1 VRASLPSL
9 QDNTADAD
17 RLRHALAVALQLE
30 TEGKASLL
38 IPYAVLAEVASG
50 FRSAGFKGAAVINM
64 MPSCIEVVDFLP
76 ALPSH
81 LPAIA
86 LDLGTTHLEAT
97 LIDLLTGNRMAS
109 GHTENRQAEY
119 GSDILSRIHFAGH
132 AVRSN
137 EGKEGRSGLARLQ
150 ASVITSVTQLIEQL
164 AADAGCRPSDIRAM
178 SVSGNTTMAHLFLGL
193 SPHHICREPYIPL
206 VNSPDPCHAADLS
219 LPIAQQAPVWIMPSI
234 GSYFGGDLV
243 SGILATGLDESDKT
257 AMLIDVGTNAEV
269 VLGSRDWLIACAGA
283 AGPALEGGVA
293 RMGMR
298 AGPGAVEHVSID
310 RSVWQLSCQTIGNT
324 PALGL
329 CGSGLIDL
337 VAELY
342 LSRIIDFR
350 GKFRREPVS
359 ESAAHE
365 HFLRQRI
372 IEDETGCSF
381 LVVAEEKSATGT
393 PVLLSQTDLDAL
405 MRSKAA
411 MYAIL
416 TTLVSQ
422 VGVAFEELDKIY
434 VAGAFGRHIDPYH
447 AITIGMLP
455 DLPLTTYE
463 PVGNS
468 SLLGAER
475 VLLSAAC
482 RKRSMDIQR
491 KITYLELNVNQE
503 FMLRFS
509 GARCIPHADPSL
521 FPSVPHFQAD
531 TT

>member
-1 VRASLPSL
+1 
-9 QDNTADAD
+9 
-17 RLRHALAVALQLE
+17 
-30 TEGKASLL
+30 
-38 IPYAVLAEVASG
+38 
-50 FRSAGFKGAAVINM
+50 
-64 MPSCIEVVDFLP
+64 MP
-76 ALPSH
+76 
-81 LPAIA
+81 
-86 LDLGTTHLEAT
+86 
-97 LIDLLTGNRMAS
+97 
-109 GHTENRQAEY
+109 Q
-119 GSDILSRIHFAGH
+119 
-132 AVRSN
+132 
-137 EGKEGRSGLARLQ
+137 
-150 ASVITSVTQLIEQL
+150 TSVCQLHN
-164 AADAGCRPSDIRAM
+164 M
-178 SVSGNTTMAHLFLGL
+178 
-193 SPHHICREPYIPL
+193 
-206 VNSPDPCHAADLS
+206 
-219 LPIAQQAPVWIMPSI
+219 APVWIMPSI

-310 RSVWQLSCQTIGNT
+310 RSAWQLAWQTIENT
-324 PALGL
+324 PAQGL

-359 ESAAHE
+359 ESAAHA

-372 IEDETGCSF
+372 IKDETGCSF
-381 LVVAEEKSATGT
+381 LVVAEGNSATGT
-393 PVLLSQTDLDAL
+393 PVVLSQTDLDAL

-416 TTLVSQ
+416 TTLVAQ

-455 DLPLTTYE
+455 DLPLATYE

-509 GARCIPHADPSL
+509 GARFIPHADPSL